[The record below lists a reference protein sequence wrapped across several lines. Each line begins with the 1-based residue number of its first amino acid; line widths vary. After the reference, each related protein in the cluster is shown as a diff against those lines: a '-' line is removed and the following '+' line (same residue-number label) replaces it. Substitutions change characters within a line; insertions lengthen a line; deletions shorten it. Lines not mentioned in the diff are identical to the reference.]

1 MLRDSQKK
9 HLKQSKFFFFLAFVS
24 VTKVLCLPNIKYLIV
39 YLLSSISSIADNKL
53 PNNAQTRGK
62 DDCRLSAPKHGSSLP
77 LSTLQYELIAFL
89 PFTTVA

>member
-9 HLKQSKFFFFLAFVS
+9 HLKQRKFFFLTFVS

-39 YLLSSISSIADNKL
+39 YLLSSSSGSIADNNL

-62 DDCRLSAPKHGSSLP
+62 DDCRLSAPKHGSSP
-77 LSTLQYELIAFL
+77 SPSTLQYDMIAFA
-89 PFTTVA
+89 FTTVP